1 MTRLH
6 KSVGV
11 PQVQAPRNLTKT
23 FTEVVRNAQ
32 TVLAWS
38 GPERL
43 WTSSLEARSVRVS
56 GLTRRLPTL
65 ALRTVDE
72 DIMPVRARL
81 VNMLDS
87 RSCENATGDD
97 MLGACVRRRA
107 RMGGSAR
114 GGTLREGGSGSRS
127 RLDDLLDWNFLDR
140 LRDGLVLLRGSSGD
154 DLGEGECEVEAF
166 GFRLWGNGDL
176 CHTLVEVLVLLVR
189 MRSARVRE
197 RTERDT
203 DLGDLGLAMDPSLG
217 VNGAAE
223 VQLDYALA
231 NLGLGLSTT

>member
-11 PQVQAPRNLTKT
+11 PQVQALRSLTKT
-23 FTEVVRNAQ
+23 FTEVVWNAQ
-32 TVLAWS
+32 AVLAWS
-38 GPERL
+38 RPERL

-56 GLTRRLPTL
+56 GLTSGLPAL
-65 ALRTVDE
+65 ALRTLDE
-72 DIMPVRARL
+72 DIMAVGARL
-81 VNMLDS
+81 VNTLAP
-87 RSCENATGDD
+87 RSGKNATGDD
-97 MLGACVRRRA
+97 LLGRGGGNA
-107 RMGGSAR
+107 RG

-154 DLGEGECEVEAF
+154 DLGEGEGEVEAF

-231 NLGLGLSTT
+231 NLRLGLSTM